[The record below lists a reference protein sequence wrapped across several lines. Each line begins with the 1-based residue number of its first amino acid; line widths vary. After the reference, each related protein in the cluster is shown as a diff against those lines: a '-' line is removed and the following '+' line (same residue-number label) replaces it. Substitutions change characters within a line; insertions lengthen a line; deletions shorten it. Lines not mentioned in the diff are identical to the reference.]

1 MKLVKCNSLRY
12 QKCALSKQAALI
24 EQASLAPG
32 RRRGNPARRRESL
45 NVCSQYVG
53 ERGPNAIQYHDDDF
67 DWSDCVVEGQRA
79 VERQKLEWI
88 QFRNDVN
95 IDGEVGQGLS
105 PEFLLSNQNG
115 RDDDQEYP
123 KNSKSYSDDWEKF
136 HRMHSAGRF
145 FKEKRYLTLE
155 FPCLLDKGDVTSGL
169 RVGEIGC
176 GCGSALIPVLREN
189 KSVQA
194 VGCDVSETATQV
206 FREMCQKAGIE
217 NDRVELHVHA
227 SGKNKRSPFQDDSC
241 DRMMIIFT
249 LSAMRPSEMTG
260 VLVEAKQALKEG
272 GLLLIRDYGL
282 YDMAQLRFPGS
293 QLIDPESMVYQR
305 ADGTLSSFF
314 SRQQLESMA
323 KGVGFRCKEC
333 KYVCTNIINKKD
345 GKNMRRVFIHGV
357 FEKV

>member
-1 MKLVKCNSLRY
+1 V
-12 QKCALSKQAALI
+12 
-24 EQASLAPG
+24 E
-32 RRRGNPARRRESL
+32 
-45 NVCSQYVG
+45 
-53 ERGPNAIQYHDDDF
+53 
-67 DWSDCVVEGQRA
+67 EGQRA

-88 QFRNDVN
+88 QFHNGLN
-95 IDGEVGQGLS
+95 MDGDQGLA
-105 PEFLLSNQNG
+105 PELLLSTQNI
-115 RDDDQEYP
+115 RDNDQEYP
-123 KNSKSYSDDWEKF
+123 RLYSKTYSDEWETF
-136 HRMHSAGRF
+136 HRTHSAGRF

-155 FPCLLDKGDVTSGL
+155 FPCLLDKGDDESGL

-189 KSVQA
+189 KRVNA

-227 SGKNKRSPFQDDSC
+227 AGKSKSSPFQDDSC
-241 DRMMIIFT
+241 DRMMVIFT

-260 VLVEAKQALKEG
+260 ALCEAKQALKKG

-293 QLIDPESMVYQR
+293 QLIDHVNMVYQR

-314 SRQQLESMA
+314 SREQLESMA
-323 KGVGFRCKEC
+323 KGVGFWCKEC